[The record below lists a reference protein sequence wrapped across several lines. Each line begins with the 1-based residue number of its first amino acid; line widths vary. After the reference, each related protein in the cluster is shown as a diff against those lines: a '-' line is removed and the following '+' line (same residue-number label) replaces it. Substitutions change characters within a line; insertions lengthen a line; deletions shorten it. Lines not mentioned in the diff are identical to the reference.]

1 MHEYEECTKSTHYF
15 LECET
20 RSVTPTSEIADKHV
34 DIDEE
39 FSVVKTT
46 KTTKKFALS
55 TKSEKK
61 VKSLHKRA

>member
-1 MHEYEECTKSTHYF
+1 MSVKIAHKQSFYF

-20 RSVTPTSEIADKHV
+20 RSVTPTSEIADRHV

-61 VKSLHKRA
+61 IKSVHKRA

>member
-1 MHEYEECTKSTHYF
+1 MNAPKSKIH
-15 LECET
+15 LPECET

-46 KTTKKFALS
+46 KTTKKFASS

-61 VKSLHKRA
+61 IKSVHKRA